1 MSLKREQVNTD
12 ETALPSALSRKG
24 SIRKLPSSRV
34 LFKESN
40 EGEQVTT
47 PKTVSSFDDVEDRAA
62 ALIDQGIMDNF
73 QLCCN

>member
-12 ETALPSALSRKG
+12 EPALPSSLSRKG

-40 EGEQVTT
+40 DGEQVTT
-47 PKTVSSFDDVEDRAA
+47 PKTVSSFDDVEDRVA
-62 ALIDQGIMDNF
+62 ALIDQGIIDNF
-73 QLCCN
+73 QLYCH